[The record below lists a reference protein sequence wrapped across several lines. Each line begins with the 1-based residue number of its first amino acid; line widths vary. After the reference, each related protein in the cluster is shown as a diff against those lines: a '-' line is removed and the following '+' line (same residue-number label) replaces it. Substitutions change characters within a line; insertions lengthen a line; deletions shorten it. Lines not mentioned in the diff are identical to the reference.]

1 MSKFKGVVV
10 RRFGTPARLLGSA
23 AAGVSAFALPVLSH
37 AAGLGLGIGAATT
50 TDSGEFQTTLTTT
63 LTALAGVLI
72 LVALGILAVKWVVS
86 IAKRG

>member
-1 MSKFKGVVV
+1 MSNIKAVVV
-10 RRFGTPARLLGSA
+10 RRFAPVLSGA
-23 AAGVSAFALPVLSH
+23 AAFALPVLSH